1 MFSKLVKSGRIWPVI
16 IIGLLALNI
25 GIATLTLVLATRDE
39 SFAVEPDY
47 YQKAVA
53 WDEHARD
60 REAQARL
67 GWTLKAEVGPADAR
81 GARLMTAT
89 FRARDGAS
97 IDGATL
103 SGECFHNAVASC
115 RVPVTLLP
123 TGRAG
128 EYSAVVP
135 MARSG
140 EWTLDLKATAPG
152 GPFEARLDL
161 FAGGPGK

>member
-1 MFSKLVKSGRIWPVI
+1 MTRDGRLWPWAV
-16 IIGLLALNI
+16 G
-25 GIATLTLVLATRDE
+25 LVLGVTMAGNIWVMRLAGADD
-39 SFAVEPDY
+39 SFAIEPDY